1 MLILHFIF
9 NTNSIMFGKNKPSCY
24 ALGAMLS
31 VLAGAANAQTANS
44 DVKYNDEGVVE
55 VGYGTMK
62 TEAITGSVSSVESED
77 LGKIANA
84 NALLGLQAKVPGMDI
99 QQVSGEAGAGIS
111 MVLRGYRSFM
121 DNNPLIIVDGAE
133 YLSAFDIPASEIESI
148 NILKDAAST
157 AIYGSRGANGV
168 VIVTTKRGKAGKIKV
183 NLDANWSF
191 NSMTEPVKGMYG
203 NREVQRWIDSER
215 YNFDAITGNWGAGA
229 FTIYDF
235 GNLALSDGASI
246 KDMVS
251 NGDYTDW
258 SDHLFHNSLS
268 QNYNVSVG
276 GGNRRT
282 NFNVALSL
290 MDDRGMLKDDQL
302 KRYRVRANIDHV
314 FSRIFKAGT
323 NLSYTY
329 KDNDKRNAKVF
340 DAISK
345 GTSLAHAYDRQT
357 GAIIDFP
364 DIWNALFVNPLW
376 DENGNYKHNIDTK
389 HFYGN
394 VYLQV
399 TPFKGF
405 TWKTLFNLDYSEKEE
420 NKYSKSPN
428 ISYTNSPAN
437 SVSASNIEGSVTQYL
452 LQNTASYDVN
462 FGGMHDLNILIGNEY
477 SYYKVDEVYKEISIY
492 APSDY
497 FLGLTQDAIHESS
510 YYKFKSKNSLL
521 SFFGRLNYSY
531 AGKYLFQTTL
541 RTDGFD
547 DYLIS
552 GKYKW
557 STYPSFSAGWRIT
570 EEKFMQKTSSWLNN
584 LKLRLSWGVSGSG
597 NNTPMAV
604 KRSIRSVETSYQ
616 QYSFPN
622 DYSYL
627 SVPDLTCEKTSTFD
641 LGLDFTL
648 LNGRLG
654 GSIDYYTSR
663 SHDLKFND
671 VAHYMTKSFP
681 TYSNAAKTKSHG
693 FEIALNAVPVITK
706 DFRWDVNASATFAKN
721 EIVKLTDDF
730 NQVVAGSYATIIGQ
744 PINMYYDYE
753 ADNCWGVGEWDRYV
767 ENFKAA
773 HNGET
778 PLGIGLASYGT
789 PGTVKIIDRND
800 DGKIDENDKRIYDR
814 SPKAILGMTNTFSY
828 KNFSL
833 SILMMARLGGYM
845 AYEKNAYIGNG
856 YNNWADINYWTPS
869 NTDTKIPSPGANSFT
884 DLRAITTTYKPALLY
899 EKADY
904 FKIKDITLSYNLEK
918 NWLKS
923 LRMENATVYCS
934 LKNFITINA
943 LDDGYDPERGG
954 AVSFPLAKQFVLGLN
969 VTF

>member
-1 MLILHFIF
+1 
-9 NTNSIMFGKNKPSCY
+9 MFGKNKPSCY

-31 VLAGAANAQTANS
+31 VLAGTANAQTANS
-44 DVKYNDEGVVE
+44 NVKYNDEGVVE

-62 TEAITGSVSSVESED
+62 TEDLTGSVSSVESED

-203 NREVQRWIDSER
+203 NREVQRWTDSDN
-215 YNFDAITGNWGAGA
+215 YTNDLWSGNWGQSN
-229 FTIYDF
+229 ISVSDF
-235 GNLALSDGASI
+235 GNLTLSDGTSI

-314 FSRIFKAGT
+314 FSKIFKAGT

-420 NKYSKSPN
+420 NKYSKSPI

-462 FGGMHDLNILIGNEY
+462 FGGMHDLHILIGNEY

-604 KRSIRSVETSYQ
+604 NRSIRSVVTSYQ

-681 TYSNAAKTKSHG
+681 TYGNVAKTKSHG

-730 NQVVAGSYATIIGQ
+730 NQVVAGSYAAIIGQ

-773 HNGET
+773 HNGEA

-845 AYEKNAYIGNG
+845 AYEKNTYIGNG
-856 YNNWADINYWTPS
+856 YNNWADVNYWTPS
-869 NTDTKIPSPGANSFT
+869 NTDTKIPSPGANTFT

>member
-1 MLILHFIF
+1 
-9 NTNSIMFGKNKPSCY
+9 MFGKNKPSCY

-31 VLAGAANAQTANS
+31 IIAGAANAQTANS

-62 TEAITGSVSSVESED
+62 TEDLTGSVSSVESED

-111 MVLRGYRSFM
+111 MLLRGYRSFM
-121 DNNPLIIVDGAE
+121 DNDPLIIVDGAE

-203 NREVQRWIDSER
+203 NREVQRWIDSQN
-215 YNFDAITGNWGAGA
+215 YINDYQSGNWGQSNLS
-229 FTIYDF
+229 TYDF
-235 GNLALSDGASI
+235 YYSSPDGTPVNDIVA
-246 KDMVS
+246 
-251 NGDYTDW
+251 NGEFTDW
-258 SDHLFHNSLS
+258 LGLLQQNSVS
-268 QNYNVSVG
+268 QNYNVSVN
-276 GGNRRT
+276 GGNKNT
-282 NFNVALSL
+282 NFNAALSL
-290 MDDRGMLKDDQL
+290 MDDRGTIKGDHF
-302 KRYRVRANIDHV
+302 KRYTARVNADHNFDDIV
-314 FSRIFKAGT
+314 KIGT
-323 NLSYTY
+323 NLSYTH
-329 KDNDKRNAKVF
+329 KDKDQRNSNLFKSV
-340 DAISK
+340 INL
-345 GTSLAHAYDRQT
+345 TSLTHAYDRQT
-357 GAIIDFP
+357 GDIIPTP
-364 DIWNALFVNPLW
+364 DIMTYSNVSPLM

-389 HFYGN
+389 HFFGGAYVQIYFLKN
-394 VYLQV
+394 LI
-399 TPFKGF
+399 
-405 TWKTLFNLDYSEKEE
+405 WKTAFNLDYTKYE
-420 NKYSKSPN
+420 NYLYKD
-428 ISYTNSPAN
+428 AN
-437 SVSASNIEGSVTQYL
+437 SMESFQGSHTSSINVGKTSATQYSI
-452 LQNTASYDVN
+452 QNTANYDVN
-462 FGGMHDLNILIGNEY
+462 FGGMHGLNIMIGNEY
-477 SYYKVDEVYKEISIY
+477 SHYNIDEKHVSGSAGSDFYDPIVISTSIM
-492 APSDY
+492 D
-497 FLGLTQDAIHESS
+497 TSS
-510 YYKFKSKNSLL
+510 SISESKNSLL
-521 SFFGRLNYSY
+521 SFFGRANYSY
-531 AGKYLFQTTL
+531 KNRYLFQATL
-541 RTDGFD
+541 RTDG
-547 DYLIS
+547 YSIL
-552 GKYKW
+552 GNKYKW

-597 NNTPMAV
+597 NGSVMSVTKSQMSLVTSSPQYA
-604 KRSIRSVETSYQ
+604 SII
-616 QYSFPN
+616 
-622 DYSYL
+622 
-627 SVPDLTCEKTSTFD
+627 VPDLTCEKTSTFD

-648 LNGRLG
+648 LNGRFG

-663 SHDLKFND
+663 SHDLIFNG
-671 VAHYMTKSFP
+671 VAHYMTMSFP
-681 TYSNAAKTKSHG
+681 TYSNVAKTKSHG

-721 EIVKLTDDF
+721 EVVRLTDEY
-730 NQVVAGSYATIIGQ
+730 NQVVAGSSAAITGQ
-744 PINMYYDYE
+744 PVSVFYGYDMG
-753 ADNCWGVGEWDRYV
+753 NCWGVGEYEQYCADY
-767 ENFKAA
+767 KARTG
-773 HNGET
+773 NDFNPRSLLNYKDDQRG
-778 PLGIGLASYGT
+778 YGT

-800 DGKIDENDKRIYDR
+800 DGRIDENDRRVYDS

-833 SILMMARLGGYM
+833 SIQMMARLGGYM
-845 AYEKNAYIGNG
+845 AYEKNAYVGGSFG
-856 YNNWADINYWTPS
+856 YENWADVNYWTPS
-869 NTDTKIPSPGANSFT
+869 NTDTKYPSPACATMS
-884 DLRAITTTYKPALLY
+884 DLRPYSSILLY

-918 NWLKS
+918 NWLTS

>member
-1 MLILHFIF
+1 
-9 NTNSIMFGKNKPSCY
+9 MFGKNKPSCY

-31 VLAGAANAQTANS
+31 VLAGTANAQTVN
-44 DVKYNDEGVVE
+44 NDENNHDDGIVE

-62 TEAITGSVSSVESED
+62 TEDITGSVSSVESEN

-84 NALLGLQAKVPGMDI
+84 NALLGLQAKVTGMDI

-111 MVLRGYRSFM
+111 VLLRSYRSFM
-121 DNNPLIIVDGAE
+121 DNDPLIIVDGAE

-168 VIVTTKRGKAGKIKV
+168 VIVTTKRGKAGKINV

-203 NREVQRWIDSER
+203 NREVQRWTDSDNYR
-215 YNFDAITGNWGAGA
+215 NDLWSGNWGQSN
-229 FTIYDF
+229 ISVRDF
-235 GNLALSDGASI
+235 GNMIISDGTLISDLIA
-246 KDMVS
+246 
-251 NGDYTDW
+251 NGKFTDW
-258 SDHLFHNSLS
+258 LGLLQQNSVS
-268 QNYNVSVG
+268 QNYNVSVN
-276 GGNRRT
+276 GGNKNT
-282 NFNVALSL
+282 NFNAALSL
-290 MDDRGMLKDDQL
+290 MDDRGTIKGDQL
-302 KRYRVRANIDHV
+302 KRYTARINADHNFDDIV
-314 FSRIFKAGT
+314 KVGT
-323 NLSYTY
+323 NLSYTH
-329 KDNDKRNAKVF
+329 KDKDQRNSNLFKSV
-340 DAISK
+340 INL
-345 GTSLAHAYDRQT
+345 TSLTHAYDRQT
-357 GAIIDFP
+357 GDIIPTP
-364 DIWNALFVNPLW
+364 DPFLFSNVSPLK

-389 HFYGN
+389 HFMGGIYAQIN
-394 VYLQV
+394 FL
-399 TPFKGF
+399 KNLI
-405 TWKTLFNLDYSEKEE
+405 WKTSFNLDYT
-420 NKYSKSPN
+420 KYDNYLYKD
-428 ISYTNSPAN
+428 AN
-437 SVSASNIEGSVTQYL
+437 SMERFQGSHTTSIIEDETSAIQYVI
-452 LQNTASYDVN
+452 QNTANYDVN
-462 FGGMHDLNILIGNEY
+462 FGGMHGLNLMIGNEY
-477 SYYKVDEVYKEISIY
+477 SHYNMDEEYTNTSVNNVFSELSTETSSSSISN
-492 APSDY
+492 SV
-497 FLGLTQDAIHESS
+497 LN
-510 YYKFKSKNSLL
+510 NSLL
-521 SFFGRLNYSY
+521 SFFGRVNYSY
-531 AGKYLFQTTL
+531 KERYLFQATL
-541 RTDGFD
+541 RTDGYSIF
-547 DYLIS
+547 
-552 GKYKW
+552 GNKYKW

-604 KRSIRSVETSYQ
+604 IRSIRSVVTSYQ
-616 QYSFPN
+616 QYASII
-622 DYSYL
+622 
-627 SVPDLTCEKTSTFD
+627 VPDLTCEKTSTFD
-641 LGLDFTL
+641 AGLDFTL

-663 SHDLKFND
+663 SHDLIYND
-671 VAHYMTKSFP
+671 VAHYMTMSFP

-721 EIVKLTDDF
+721 EIVKLTDGF
-730 NQVVAGSYATIIGQ
+730 NQVVAGSSAAFIGQ
-744 PINMYYDYE
+744 SISVFYDYE

-767 ENFKAA
+767 EDFKAS

-778 PLGIGLASYGT
+778 PAGTGMASYGT

-856 YNNWADINYWTPS
+856 YNNWADVNYWTPS
-869 NTDTKIPSPGANSFT
+869 NTDTKIPSPGAYTFS
-884 DLRAITTTYKPALLY
+884 DLKTINGAYKPALQY

>member
-1 MLILHFIF
+1 
-9 NTNSIMFGKNKPSCY
+9 MFGNNKTSCY

-31 VLAGAANAQTANS
+31 VLAGTANAQTVNN
-44 DVKYNDEGVVE
+44 DVMNHDDDVVE
-55 VGYGTMK
+55 VGYGTIK
-62 TEAITGSVSSVESED
+62 TQDITGSVSSVESED

-111 MVLRGYRSFM
+111 MLLRSYRSFM
-121 DNNPLIIVDGAE
+121 DNDPLIIVDGAE
-133 YLSAFDIPASEIESI
+133 YLSVFDIPASEIESI

-168 VIVTTKRGKAGKIKV
+168 VIVTTKRGKTGKINV

-215 YNFDAITGNWGAGA
+215 YNFDAITGNWGASA

-235 GNLALSDGASI
+235 GNLALSDGTSI

-314 FSRIFKAGT
+314 FSKIFKAGT

-340 DAISK
+340 NTISEI
-345 GTSLAHAYDRQT
+345 TSLSHAYDRQT
-357 GAIIDFP
+357 GNIIEFP
-364 DIWNALFVNPLW
+364 DIWNRSLVNPLW

-405 TWKTLFNLDYSEKEE
+405 TWKTLFNLDYLEKEE

-428 ISYTNSPAN
+428 ISYTNYSAN
-437 SVSASNIEGSVTQYL
+437 LVSASNIEGSVTQYL

-462 FGGMHDLNILIGNEY
+462 FGGMHNLNILIGNEY

-497 FLGLTQDAIHESS
+497 FLGLTQDAIPESS

-531 AGKYLFQTTL
+531 AGKYLFQATL

-547 DYLIS
+547 GYLTS

-604 KRSIRSVETSYQ
+604 KRSIRSFVTSYQ

-622 DYSYL
+622 DYSYI

-641 LGLDFTL
+641 AGLDFTL

-663 SHDLKFND
+663 SHDLIYND
-671 VAHYMTKSFP
+671 IAHYMNMSFN
-681 TYSNAAKTKSHG
+681 TYNNAAKTKSHG
-693 FEIALNAVPVITK
+693 FEIALNAVPVISK
-706 DFRWDVNASATFAKN
+706 NFRWDVNASATFAKN
-721 EIVKLTDDF
+721 EIVKLTDGF
-730 NQVVAGSYATIIGQ
+730 NQVVIGSYADIIGQ

-767 ENFKAA
+767 ENFKAS

-778 PLGIGLASYGT
+778 PVGTGLAAYGT

-800 DGKIDENDKRIYDR
+800 DGRIDEYDKRVYDR

-856 YNNWADINYWTPS
+856 YNNWADVNYWTPS
-869 NTDTKIPSPGANSFT
+869 NTDTKIPSPGANTFT
-884 DLRAITTTYKPALLY
+884 DLRAITTTYKRALQY

-954 AVSFPLAKQFVLGLN
+954 AISFPLAKQFVLGLN

>member
-1 MLILHFIF
+1 
-9 NTNSIMFGKNKPSCY
+9 MFYRSSCY
-24 ALGAMLS
+24 ALMVSAVMMTGTVSAQSINSNDDNVNS
-31 VLAGAANAQTANS
+31 VA
-44 DVKYNDEGVVE
+44 
-55 VGYGTMK
+55 VGYGTMSK
-62 TEAITGSVSSVESED
+62 DDITSCITSVKAED
-77 LGKIANA
+77 LGKVANA

-111 MVLRGYRSFM
+111 MLLRGYRSFM

-133 YLSAFDIPASEIESI
+133 YLSTFDIPASEIESI

-168 VIVTTKRGKAGKIKV
+168 VIVNTKRGKAGKIKV

-191 NSMTEPVKGMYG
+191 NSSTAPVKGMYG
-203 NREVQRWIDSER
+203 NREVQRWIDSDN
-215 YNFDAITGNWGAGA
+215 YTNDLWSGNWGQSN
-229 FTIYDF
+229 ISVSDF
-235 GNLALSDGASI
+235 GNMIISDGTLINDLIA
-246 KDMVS
+246 
-251 NGDYTDW
+251 NGEFTDW
-258 SDHLFHNSLS
+258 LGLLQQNSVS

-357 GAIIDFP
+357 GAIIEFP
-364 DIWNALFVNPLW
+364 DIWNASFVNPLLY
-376 DENGNYKHNIDTK
+376 ENDNYRHNIDTK

-405 TWKTLFNLDYSEKEE
+405 MWKTLFNLDYSEKEE
-420 NKYSKSPN
+420 NKYSKSRYIN
-428 ISYTNSPAN
+428 YTNSPAN
-437 SVSASNIEGSVTQYL
+437 LVSASNIEGSVTQYL

-477 SYYKVDEVYKEISIY
+477 SYYKVDEVDKEISLDIPDPTNY
-492 APSDY
+492 YIVVTYSPGS
-497 FLGLTQDAIHESS
+497 TSS
-510 YYKFKSKNSLL
+510 YNEFKSKNSLL

-531 AGKYLFQTTL
+531 AGKYLFQATL

-547 DYLIS
+547 GYLTS

-557 STYPSFSAGWRIT
+557 STHPSFSAGWRIT

-597 NNTPMAV
+597 NNSIMAV
-604 KRSIRSVETSYQ
+604 TSSIRSVVTSYQ

-622 DYSYL
+622 DYSYI
-627 SVPDLTCEKTSTFD
+627 SVSDLTCEKTSTFD
-641 LGLDFTL
+641 AGLDFTL

-663 SHDLKFND
+663 SHDLIFND
-671 VAHYMTKSFP
+671 VARYMTMSFP
-681 TYSNAAKTKSHG
+681 TYSNVAKTKSHG

-730 NQVVAGSYATIIGQ
+730 NQVVAGSSAAIIGQ
-744 PINMYYDYE
+744 PMSVFYGYE
-753 ADNCWGVGEWDRYV
+753 IGNCWGVGEWDRYV
-767 ENFKAA
+767 EDFKAA
-773 HNGET
+773 HNGEAPAGT
-778 PLGIGLASYGT
+778 GMASYGT
-789 PGTVKIIDRND
+789 PGTVKIIDRNG
-800 DGKIDENDKRIYDR
+800 DGRIDENDKRFYDR

-828 KNFSL
+828 KNFTL
-833 SILMMARLGGYM
+833 SIQMMARLGGYM

-856 YNNWADINYWTPS
+856 YNNWADVNYWTPS
-869 NTDTKIPSPGANSFT
+869 NTDTKFPSPGAYTFS
-884 DLRAITTTYKPALLY
+884 DLKIIKDTYKPALQY

-904 FKIKDITLSYNLEK
+904 FKINDITLSYNLEK

-934 LKNFITINA
+934 LKNFITVNA
-943 LDDGYDPERGG
+943 LDDNYDPERGG
-954 AVSFPLAKQFVLGLN
+954 AISFPLSKQFVLGLN
-969 VTF
+969 ITF

>member
-1 MLILHFIF
+1 
-9 NTNSIMFGKNKPSCY
+9 MFYRSSCY
-24 ALGAMLS
+24 ALMVSAVMMTGTVSAQSINSNDDNDNS
-31 VLAGAANAQTANS
+31 VA
-44 DVKYNDEGVVE
+44 
-55 VGYGTMK
+55 VGYGTMSK
-62 TEAITGSVSSVESED
+62 DDITSCITSVKAED
-77 LGKIANA
+77 LGKVANA
-84 NALLGLQAKVPGMDI
+84 DALQGLQAKVPGVDI

-111 MVLRGYRSFM
+111 MLLRGYRSFM
-121 DNNPLIIVDGAE
+121 ANNTPLIIVDGAE
-133 YLSAFDIPASEIESI
+133 YLSTFDIPASEIESI
-148 NILKDAAST
+148 SILKDAAST
-157 AIYGSRGANGV
+157 AIYGAKAANGV
-168 VIVTTKRGKAGKIKV
+168 VIVNTKRGKAGKINV
-183 NLDANWSF
+183 NFDAYWSF
-191 NSMTEPVKGMYG
+191 NSSTAPVKGMYG
-203 NREVQRWIDSER
+203 NREVQRWIDSDNYINDYR
-215 YNFDAITGNWGAGA
+215 SGNWGESNVTAH
-229 FTIYDF
+229 DF
-235 GNLALSDGASI
+235 GYQTLEDGTLI
-246 KDMVS
+246 NDMIA
-251 NGDYTDW
+251 NGEFTDW
-258 SDHLFHNSLS
+258 LGLLQKNSVS
-268 QNYNVSVG
+268 QNYDVSVS
-276 GGNRRT
+276 GGNQKTR
-282 NFNVALSL
+282 FNVALSM

-314 FSRIFKAGT
+314 FSKIFKAGT

-329 KDNDKRNAKVF
+329 KDNDKRNAKEF

-547 DYLIS
+547 DHLIS

-604 KRSIRSVETSYQ
+604 IRSIRSFVTSYQ
-616 QYSFPN
+616 QYSSPN

-641 LGLDFTL
+641 AGLDFTL

-671 VAHYMTKSFP
+671 VAHYMTMSFP

-721 EIVKLTDDF
+721 EIVKLTDEY

-744 PINMYYDYE
+744 PISMYYDYE
-753 ADNCWGVGEWDRYV
+753 ADNCWRIGEWDRYV
-767 ENFKAA
+767 EDFKAA
-773 HNGET
+773 HNGEAPAGT
-778 PLGIGLASYGT
+778 GMASYGT
-789 PGTVKIIDRND
+789 PGTVKIIDRNG
-800 DGKIDENDKRIYDR
+800 DGRIDENDKRFYDH

-828 KNFSL
+828 KNFTL
-833 SILMMARLGGYM
+833 SIQMMARLGGYM

-856 YNNWADINYWTPS
+856 YNNWADVNYWTPS
-869 NTDTKIPSPGANSFT
+869 NTDTKIPSPGAYTFS
-884 DLRAITTTYKPALLY
+884 DLKIIKATYKPALQY

-904 FKIKDITLSYNLEK
+904 FKIKDIILSYNLEK

-923 LRMENATVYCS
+923 LRMQNATVYCS
-934 LKNFITINA
+934 LKNFITVNA
-943 LDDGYDPERGG
+943 LDDNYDPERGG
-954 AVSFPLAKQFVLGLN
+954 AISFPLSKQFVLGLN
-969 VTF
+969 ITF

>member
-1 MLILHFIF
+1 
-9 NTNSIMFGKNKPSCY
+9 MFGKNKPSCY

-31 VLAGAANAQTANS
+31 VLAGTVNAQTVNS
-44 DVKYNDEGVVE
+44 DVMNHDDGIVE

-62 TEAITGSVSSVESED
+62 TEDITGSVSSVKMEN

-111 MVLRGYRSFM
+111 MLLRSYRSFM

-133 YLSAFDIPASEIESI
+133 YLSVFDIPASEIESI

-168 VIVTTKRGKAGKIKV
+168 VIVTTKRGKAGKINV
-183 NLDANWSF
+183 NLDAYWSF

-203 NREVQRWIDSER
+203 NREVQRWTDSDNYR
-215 YNFDAITGNWGAGA
+215 NDLWSGNWGQSN
-229 FTIYDF
+229 ISVSDF
-235 GNLALSDGASI
+235 GNMITSDGTLINDLIA
-246 KDMVS
+246 
-251 NGDYTDW
+251 NGEFTDW
-258 SDHLFHNSLS
+258 LGLLQQNSVS
-268 QNYNVSVG
+268 QNYNVSVN
-276 GGNRRT
+276 GGNKNT
-282 NFNVALSL
+282 NFNAALSL
-290 MDDRGMLKDDQL
+290 MDDRGTIKGDQL
-302 KRYRVRANIDHV
+302 KRYTARINADHNFDDIV
-314 FSRIFKAGT
+314 KVGT
-323 NLSYTY
+323 NLSYTH
-329 KDNDKRNAKVF
+329 KDKDQRNSNLFKSV
-340 DAISK
+340 INL
-345 GTSLAHAYDRQT
+345 TSLTHAYDRQT
-357 GAIIDFP
+357 GDIIPTPDFMTFS
-364 DIWNALFVNPLW
+364 NVSPLM

-389 HFYGN
+389 HFFGGAYVQIN
-394 VYLQV
+394 FL
-399 TPFKGF
+399 KNLI
-405 TWKTLFNLDYSEKEE
+405 WKTSFNLDYT
-420 NKYSKSPN
+420 KYDNYLYKD
-428 ISYTNSPAN
+428 AN
-437 SVSASNIEGSVTQYL
+437 SMERFQGSHTTSIIEDETSATQYVI
-452 LQNTASYDVN
+452 QNTANYDVN
-462 FGGMHDLNILIGNEY
+462 FGGMHGLNLMIGNEY
-477 SYYKVDEVYKEISIY
+477 SHYNMDEEYTNTSVNNVFSELSTETSSSSISN
-492 APSDY
+492 SV
-497 FLGLTQDAIHESS
+497 LN
-510 YYKFKSKNSLL
+510 NSLL
-521 SFFGRLNYSY
+521 SFFGRVNYSY
-531 AGKYLFQTTL
+531 KERYLFQATL
-541 RTDGFD
+541 RTDGYSIF
-547 DYLIS
+547 
-552 GKYKW
+552 GNKYKW

-597 NNTPMAV
+597 NNSIMAV
-604 KRSIRSVETSYQ
+604 TRSIRSVVNQ

-622 DYSYL
+622 DYSYI

-641 LGLDFTL
+641 AGLDFTL

-663 SHDLKFND
+663 SHDLIYND
-671 VAHYMTKSFP
+671 VAHYMTMSFP

-693 FEIALNAVPVITK
+693 FEIALNAVPVISK
-706 DFRWDVNASATFAKN
+706 NFRWDVNASATFAKN
-721 EIVKLTDDF
+721 EIVKLTDGF
-730 NQVVAGSYATIIGQ
+730 NQVVAGSYAGFIGQ
-744 PINMYYDYE
+744 SISVFYDYE

-767 ENFKAA
+767 ENFKAS
-773 HNGET
+773 HNGEA
-778 PLGIGLASYGT
+778 PLGIGLAAYGT

-828 KNFSL
+828 KNFTL

-856 YNNWADINYWTPS
+856 YNNWADVNYWTPS
-869 NTDTKIPSPGANSFT
+869 NTDTKIPSPGAYTFS
-884 DLRAITTTYKPALLY
+884 DLKTINGAYKPVLLY

>member
-1 MLILHFIF
+1 
-9 NTNSIMFGKNKPSCY
+9 MFGYNKPFCY

-31 VLAGAANAQTANS
+31 VLAGAANAQTVNS
-44 DVKYNDEGVVE
+44 DVKNHDDGVVE

-62 TEAITGSVSSVESED
+62 TEDITGSVSSVKSED
-77 LGKIANA
+77 LGKVANA

-99 QQVSGEAGAGIS
+99 QQVSGEAGAGIN
-111 MVLRGYRSFM
+111 MLLRGYRSFM
-121 DNNPLIIVDGAE
+121 ENNPLIIVDGAE
-133 YLSAFDIPASEIESI
+133 YLSVFDIPASEIESI
-148 NILKDAAST
+148 DILKDAAST

-168 VIVTTKRGKAGKIKV
+168 VIVNTKRGKAGKIKV

-203 NREVQRWIDSER
+203 TREVQRWIDSER
-215 YNFDAITGNWGAGA
+215 YIFDYKTGNWGAGA
-229 FTIYDF
+229 YTIYDF
-235 GNLALSDGASI
+235 GNLTLSDGTSI

-258 SDHLFHNSLS
+258 SDLMFQNSVS

-276 GGNRRT
+276 GGYKRT

-314 FSRIFKAGT
+314 FSKIFKAGT

-329 KDNDKRNAKVF
+329 KDNDKRDAKVF
-340 DAISK
+340 NTISEI
-345 GTSLAHAYDRQT
+345 TSLSHAYDRQT
-357 GAIIDFP
+357 GNIIEFP
-364 DIWNALFVNPLW
+364 DIWNRSLVNPLW
-376 DENGNYKHNIDTK
+376 DENSNYKHNIDTK

-405 TWKTLFNLDYSEKEE
+405 TWKTLFNLDYTDKEE
-420 NKYSKSPN
+420 NKKSKSPN
-428 ISYTNSPAN
+428 ISYTNYSAN

-497 FLGLTQDAIHESS
+497 FLVLTQDAIPESS
-510 YYKFKSKNSLL
+510 LYEFKSKNSLL

-531 AGKYLFQTTL
+531 AGKYLFQATL

-547 DYLIS
+547 GYLLM

-597 NNTPMAV
+597 NNSVMAV
-604 KRSIRSVETSYQ
+604 TRSMRSLVTLSP
-616 QYSFPN
+616 QYAFPN
-622 DYSYL
+622 VYSYI

-641 LGLDFTL
+641 AGLDFTL

-654 GSIDYYTSR
+654 GSIDYYTSK
-663 SHDLKFND
+663 SHDLIYFD
-671 VAHYMTKSFP
+671 AVSYRYTPMPYS
-681 TYSNAAKTKSHG
+681 TYGNVAKTKGHG
-693 FEIALNAVPVITK
+693 LEIALNAVPVITK
-706 DFRWDVNASATFAKN
+706 DFRWDVSASATFAKS
-721 EIVKLTDDF
+721 EIVKLTEDSD
-730 NQVVAGSYATIIGQ
+730 QVISGTDAAIIGQ
-744 PINMYYDYE
+744 SMSAFYAYE
-753 ADNCWGVGEWDRYV
+753 TGNCWGVGEYEKYCADY
-767 ENFKAA
+767 KARTGKDFIA
-773 HNGET
+773 FGSQNT
-778 PLGIGLASYGT
+778 AYGT
-789 PGTVKIIDRND
+789 PGTVKVIDRND
-800 DGKIDENDKRIYDR
+800 DGKIDEYDR
-814 SPKAILGMTNTFSY
+814 RVYDRTPKAILGMTNTFSY
-828 KNFSL
+828 KNFTL
-833 SILMMARLGGYM
+833 SIQMMARLGGYM
-845 AYEKNAYIGNG
+845 AYEKNAFVGGDYG
-856 YNNWADINYWTPS
+856 YNNWAEVNYWTPS
-869 NTDTKIPSPGANSFT
+869 NTDTKYPSPACST
-884 DLRAITTTYKPALLY
+884 ISSLRPYSTVLLY

-934 LKNFITINA
+934 FKNFITINA
-943 LDDGYDPERGG
+943 LDDNYDPERGG
-954 AVSFPLAKQFVLGLN
+954 SDSFPLSKQFVLGLN
-969 VTF
+969 ITF

>member
-1 MLILHFIF
+1 
-9 NTNSIMFGKNKPSCY
+9 MFGKNKPSCY

-31 VLAGAANAQTANS
+31 VLAGMANAQTVNN
-44 DVKYNDEGVVE
+44 DVMNHDDGIVE

-62 TEAITGSVSSVESED
+62 TEAITSSVSSVKMEN

-111 MVLRGYRSFM
+111 MLLRGYRSFM
-121 DNNPLIIVDGAE
+121 DNDPLIIVDGAE

-168 VIVTTKRGKAGKIKV
+168 VIVTTKRGKAGKINV
-183 NLDANWSF
+183 NLDAYWSF

-203 NREVQRWIDSER
+203 NREVQRWTDSDNYR
-215 YNFDAITGNWGAGA
+215 NDLWSGNWGQSN
-229 FTIYDF
+229 ISVSDF
-235 GNLALSDGASI
+235 GNMITSDGTLINDLIA
-246 KDMVS
+246 
-251 NGDYTDW
+251 NGEFTDW
-258 SDHLFHNSLS
+258 LGLLQQNSVS
-268 QNYNVSVG
+268 QNYNVSVN
-276 GGNRRT
+276 GGNKNT
-282 NFNVALSL
+282 NFNAALSL
-290 MDDRGMLKDDQL
+290 MDDRGTIKGDQL
-302 KRYRVRANIDHV
+302 KRYTARINADHNFDDIV
-314 FSRIFKAGT
+314 KVGT
-323 NLSYTY
+323 NLSYTH
-329 KDNDKRNAKVF
+329 KDNDQRNSNLFKSV
-340 DAISK
+340 INL
-345 GTSLAHAYDRQT
+345 TSLTHAYDRQT
-357 GAIIDFP
+357 GDIILAP
-364 DIWNALFVNPLW
+364 DPFLFSNVSPLM
-376 DENGNYKHNIDTK
+376 DENGNYKHHIDTK
-389 HFYGN
+389 HFMGGIYAQIN
-394 VYLQV
+394 FL
-399 TPFKGF
+399 KNL
-405 TWKTLFNLDYSEKEE
+405 TWKTSFNLDYTKYE
-420 NKYSKSPN
+420 NYL
-428 ISYTNSPAN
+428 YQDAN
-437 SVSASNIEGSVTQYL
+437 SMEKWQGSHTSSINVGKTSATQYSI
-452 LQNTASYDVN
+452 QNTVNYNVN
-462 FGGMHDLNILIGNEY
+462 FGGMHGLNIMIGNEY
-477 SYYKVDEVYKEISIY
+477 SHYNIDEKHVSGSAGSDFYDPIVISTSIMDT
-492 APSDY
+492 PSS
-497 FLGLTQDAIHESS
+497 ISE
-510 YYKFKSKNSLL
+510 SKNSLL
-521 SFFGRLNYSY
+521 SFFGRANYSY
-531 AGKYLFQTTL
+531 KNRYLFQATL
-541 RTDGFD
+541 RTDG
-547 DYLIS
+547 YSIL
-552 GKYKW
+552 GNKYKW

-604 KRSIRSVETSYQ
+604 IRSIRSVVTSYQ
-616 QYSFPN
+616 QYASII
-622 DYSYL
+622 
-627 SVPDLTCEKTSTFD
+627 VPDLTCEKTSTFD
-641 LGLDFTL
+641 AGLDFTL

-663 SHDLKFND
+663 SHDLIYND
-671 VAHYMTKSFP
+671 VAHYMTMSFP

-721 EIVKLTDDF
+721 EIVKLTDGF
-730 NQVVAGSYATIIGQ
+730 NQVVAGSSAAFIGQ
-744 PINMYYDYE
+744 SISVFYDYE

-767 ENFKAA
+767 EDFKAS

-778 PLGIGLASYGT
+778 PVGIGMAAYGT

-800 DGKIDENDKRIYDR
+800 DGRIDENDKRIYDR

-856 YNNWADINYWTPS
+856 YNNWADVNYWTPS
-869 NTDTKIPSPGANSFT
+869 NTDTKIPSPGAYTFS
-884 DLRAITTTYKPALLY
+884 DLKTINGAYKRALQY

-954 AVSFPLAKQFVLGLN
+954 AISFPLAKQFVLGLN

>member
-1 MLILHFIF
+1 
-9 NTNSIMFGKNKPSCY
+9 MFGKNKPSCY

-31 VLAGAANAQTANS
+31 VLAGTANAQTVNN
-44 DVKYNDEGVVE
+44 DVMNHDDGIVE

-62 TEAITGSVSSVESED
+62 TEDITSSVSSVKMEN

-99 QQVSGEAGAGIS
+99 QQISGEAGAGIS
-111 MVLRGYRSFM
+111 MLLRSYRSFM
-121 DNNPLIIVDGAE
+121 DNDPLIIVDGAE

-168 VIVTTKRGKAGKIKV
+168 VIVTTKRGKAGKINV
-183 NLDANWSF
+183 NLDAYWSF

-203 NREVQRWIDSER
+203 NREVQRWTDSDN
-215 YNFDAITGNWGAGA
+215 YTNDLWSGNWGQSN
-229 FTIYDF
+229 ISVSDF
-235 GNLALSDGASI
+235 GNMIISDGTLINDLIA
-246 KDMVS
+246 
-251 NGDYTDW
+251 NGEFTDW
-258 SDHLFHNSLS
+258 LGLLQQNSVS
-268 QNYNVSVG
+268 QNYNVSVN
-276 GGNRRT
+276 GGNKNT
-282 NFNVALSL
+282 NFNAALSL
-290 MDDRGMLKDDQL
+290 MDDRGTIKGDQL
-302 KRYRVRANIDHV
+302 KRYTARINADHNFDDIV
-314 FSRIFKAGT
+314 KVGT
-323 NLSYTY
+323 NLSYTH
-329 KDNDKRNAKVF
+329 KDKDQRNSNLFKSV
-340 DAISK
+340 INL
-345 GTSLAHAYDRQT
+345 TSLTHAYDRQT
-357 GAIIDFP
+357 GDIIPTPDFMTFS
-364 DIWNALFVNPLW
+364 NVSPLM

-389 HFYGN
+389 HFFGGAYVQIN
-394 VYLQV
+394 FL
-399 TPFKGF
+399 KNLI
-405 TWKTLFNLDYSEKEE
+405 WKTSFNLDYT
-420 NKYSKSPN
+420 KYDNYLYKD
-428 ISYTNSPAN
+428 AN
-437 SVSASNIEGSVTQYL
+437 SMERFQGSHTTSIIEDETSAIQYVI
-452 LQNTASYDVN
+452 QNTANYDVN
-462 FGGMHDLNILIGNEY
+462 FGGMHGLNLMIGNEY
-477 SYYKVDEVYKEISIY
+477 SHYNMDEEYTNTSVNNVFSELSTETSSSSISN
-492 APSDY
+492 SV
-497 FLGLTQDAIHESS
+497 LN
-510 YYKFKSKNSLL
+510 NSLL
-521 SFFGRLNYSY
+521 SFFGRANYSY
-531 AGKYLFQTTL
+531 KERYLFQATL
-541 RTDGFD
+541 RTDGYSIF
-547 DYLIS
+547 
-552 GKYKW
+552 GNKYKW

-597 NNTPMAV
+597 NNSIMAV
-604 KRSIRSVETSYQ
+604 ARSIRSFVNQ

-622 DYSYL
+622 DYSYI

-663 SHDLKFND
+663 SHDLIYYD
-671 VAHYMTKSFP
+671 VAHYMIMPFP
-681 TYSNAAKTKSHG
+681 TYSNVAKTKSHG

-721 EIVKLTDDF
+721 EIVKLSDGF
-730 NQVVAGSYATIIGQ
+730 NQVVAGSSAGFIGQ
-744 PINMYYDYE
+744 SISVFYDYE

-767 ENFKAA
+767 ENFKAS
-773 HNGET
+773 HNEET
-778 PLGIGLASYGT
+778 PVGTGLASYGT

-828 KNFSL
+828 KNFTL
-833 SILMMARLGGYM
+833 SIQMMARLGGYM

-856 YNNWADINYWTPS
+856 YNNWADVNYWTPS
-869 NTDTKIPSPGANSFT
+869 NTDTKIPSPGAYTFS
-884 DLRAITTTYKPALLY
+884 DLKTINGAYKPALQY